1 MRTSWQVDLRYHGQ
15 GLRLA
20 VDFDIRD
27 LEKQGLKAI
36 SAKFD
41 AEHKRL
47 FTFALSL
54 EHELVTLRATVQGK
68 SVSLKRPDLAR
79 GGTDPKAAAT
89 GRQKV
94 YMDGKDLTA
103 TVYDRRRLRAG
114 NRIKGP
120 AIVVEMDSTSVI
132 LPKHHGVVDKVGCI
146 LIYPDGYK
154 PARKAKR

>member
-1 MRTSWQVDLRYHGQ
+1 MSSGTTSSVASLVWREIVGQ
-15 GLRLA
+15 R
-20 VDFDIRD
+20 RR
-27 LEKQGLKAI
+27 KAT
-36 SAKFD
+36 SATIQP
-41 AEHKRL
+41 A
-47 FTFALSL
+47 APGAA
-54 EHELVTLRATVQGK
+54 ATVQGK
-68 SVSLKRPDLAR
+68 SVSLKRPALAK

-94 YMDGKDLTA
+94 YMEGKDLTA
-103 TVYDRRRLRAG
+103 TVYDRRKLRAG

-120 AIVVEMDSTSVI
+120 AIIVEMDSTSVI